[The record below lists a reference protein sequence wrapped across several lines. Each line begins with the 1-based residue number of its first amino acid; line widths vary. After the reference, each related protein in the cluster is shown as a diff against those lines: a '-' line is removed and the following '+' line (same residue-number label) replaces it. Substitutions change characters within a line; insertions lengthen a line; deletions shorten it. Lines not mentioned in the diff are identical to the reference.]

1 MEHSDQ
7 RIIEIVSRRLKYLK
21 PGQQLELD
29 EPLKPLGLD
38 SMASIDLLFDLEDAF
53 DVTVGDAD
61 LTEANFLTTRAL
73 RTMVARLSAA
83 LALEATRS

>member
-7 RIIEIVSRRLKYLK
+7 RIIEIVSRRLKYLR
-21 PGQQLELD
+21 PGQRLGLD

-73 RTMVARLSAA
+73 RDMVVRLGAA
-83 LALEATRS
+83 PALGGTRS

>member
-7 RIIEIVSRRLKYLK
+7 RIIDIVSKRLKYLR
-21 PGQQLELD
+21 PGQRLDLD

-53 DVTVGDAD
+53 DVAVGEED
-61 LTEANFLTTRAL
+61 LTEANFLTARAL
-73 RTMVARLSAA
+73 RDMVARLVAA
-83 LALEATRS
+83 PALGGSRS